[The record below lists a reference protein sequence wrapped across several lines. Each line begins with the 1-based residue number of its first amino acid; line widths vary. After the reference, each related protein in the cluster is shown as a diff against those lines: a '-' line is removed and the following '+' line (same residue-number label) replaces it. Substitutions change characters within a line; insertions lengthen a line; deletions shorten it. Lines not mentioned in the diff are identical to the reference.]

1 MMEYTL
7 LKSALWGNKTQKM
20 LAFLT
25 IFLASMLVA
34 SMLNITL
41 GIGDK
46 VALELRSYGSNII
59 VLPKGGALSMEI
71 EGKTF
76 KPLQEDAYLDESK
89 LPKIKEVFWRNNIAA
104 YAPFLEGKIA
114 WSKET
119 TPVAIVGTYF
129 DKNLPIADEP
139 NYRIGV
145 KSLYPFW
152 SVDGAWIEDDT
163 EANIL
168 VGETLAKEHHIAV
181 GDTLMLADKSL
192 HVKGILK
199 GAQEV
204 ESKIM
209 MSMALAQTLLG
220 KPEKISRV
228 EVSALTVPEDDLSM
242 KAKRNPAELDTLEY
256 DHWYCTAY
264 VSSIAYQIEEEYKGA
279 TAKALMKVSDGE
291 SKVVK
296 KIQSLMG
303 MVSII
308 ALIAASIGIASLMA
322 SEIHRRKKEIGLL
335 KALGASNLAI
345 YTLFIAESLS
355 VALIAG
361 TVGALVGYGLSMLIA
376 LSIFGHAVDISWIIL
391 PLTISFALII
401 AFVGSLLPMRSV
413 IDLLPAE
420 VLYGRK

>member
-1 MMEYTL
+1 MMELKL
-7 LKSALWGNKTQKM
+7 LKSALLGNKTHKM

-46 VALELRSYGSNII
+46 VAQELRSYGSNII

-76 KPLQEDAYLDESK
+76 KPLQEDAYLDESN

-104 YAPFLEGKIA
+104 YAPFLDGKVA
-114 WSKET
+114 WNIEAN
-119 TPVAIVGTYF
+119 PVAILGTYF

-145 KSLYPFW
+145 KALYPFW
-152 SVDGAWIEDDT
+152 SVEGSWIEDDN

-168 VGETLAKEHHIAV
+168 VGETLAKEHHIV
-181 GDTLMLADKSL
+181 LGDTLKLANLSL
-192 HVKGILK
+192 HVKGIVK

-204 ESKIM
+204 ENKIV
-209 MSMALAQTLLG
+209 MSMALAQKLLN

-264 VSSIAYQIEEEYKGA
+264 VSSIAYQIEEAYKGA
-279 TAKALMKVSDGE
+279 SAKALMKVSDGE

-308 ALIAASIGIASLMA
+308 ALIVASIGIASLMA

-361 TVGALVGYGLSMLIA
+361 SVGALVGYGLSMLIA

-401 AFVGSLLPMRSV
+401 AFIGSLLPMRSV

>member
-1 MMEYTL
+1 MMEYKL

-46 VALELRSYGSNII
+46 IALELRSYGSNII
-59 VLPKGGALSMEI
+59 VLPKGGALSIEI

-152 SVDGAWIEDDT
+152 SVEGAWIEDDT

-168 VGETLAKEHHIAV
+168 VGEILAKEHHIAV

-199 GAQEV
+199 GAQEA
-204 ESKIM
+204 EGKIM

-361 TVGALVGYGLSMLIA
+361 AAGALVGYGLSMLIA

-401 AFVGSLLPMRSV
+401 AFVGSLLPMRGV